1 MLLIVGLGNPGPR
14 YADTPHNAG
23 FVVCDRFAAKHGF
36 GAMSARYQ
44 GEFARGRALG
54 TDVGLLKP
62 QTFMNLSGGSVA
74 AALRYLPVEP
84 ADLIV
89 VFDEMDIPS
98 GKLRLRKKGGHGG
111 HNGLRSIIESIG
123 SSDFPRIR
131 VGIGRPPAGREPTG
145 HLLSKVRSD
154 ERERFSATV
163 DLAVEALELAIEKG
177 FEVAMN
183 RFNALERIGG
193 PEPDTE
199 E

>member
-1 MLLIVGLGNPGPR
+1 MWLIVGLGNPGPR
-14 YADTPHNAG
+14 YAETPHNAG
-23 FVVCDRFAAKHGF
+23 FVVCDRFAAKHRF
-36 GAMSARYQ
+36 GATSAKFQ

-54 TDVGLLKP
+54 ADVGLLKP
-62 QTFMNLSGGSVA
+62 QTYMNLSGESVA

-84 ADLIV
+84 GNLIV

-98 GKLRLRKKGGHGG
+98 GKLRLRVKGGHGG

-145 HLLSKVRSD
+145 HLLSKVTGD

-163 DLAVEALELAIEKG
+163 DLAVEALEVAIETG
-177 FEVAMN
+177 FEAAMN
-183 RFNALERIGG
+183 RFNALERIGAA
-193 PEPDTE
+193 EPDTE